1 MIDFGRTIISQYSSA
16 RTLPA
21 IIESMNDAIDPRVNV
36 QAFIDAIWNVDT
48 AFGKGLDIWG
58 KIVGVS
64 RILRLPSNLKTF
76 GFKNDSIPPDWQPFN
91 QGTFFT
97 GRNATQAYILPDPA
111 YRVLILTKAL
121 ANIIA
126 TNAPSINALLRNLF
140 PDRGRC
146 YVIDSG
152 HMTMR
157 FVFEFQLTL
166 VEYAILTESGVL
178 PHPAGVLT
186 SVTVN
191 PIGGSFGFAEQLP
204 GVLPF
209 NYGVFYSPP
218 LS

>member
-21 IIESMNDAIDPRVNV
+21 IIEDMNDAIDPRVNV
-36 QAFIDAIWNVDT
+36 QAFVDSIWNVDT
-48 AFGKGLDIWG
+48 AFGVGLDIWG

-64 RILRLPSNLKTF
+64 RILRIPSNLKTF
-76 GFKNDSIPPDWQPFN
+76 GFANDSIPQDWQPFN

-97 GRNATQAYILPDPA
+97 GRNASQAYILPDAA
-111 YRVLILTKAL
+111 YRTLILTKAL
-121 ANIIA
+121 ANIVA
-126 TNAPSINALLRNLF
+126 TTSPAINTLLRNLF

-157 FVFEFQLTL
+157 FVFEFALSL
-166 VEYAILTESGVL
+166 VEYAILTQSGVL

-186 SVTVN
+186 SVTVI
-191 PIGGSFGFAEQLP
+191 PIGGSFGFAEQVP

-209 NYGVFYSPP
+209 NSGIFYLPP